1 MPWLRKARKQ
11 LWLARD
17 PPPSPSRVD
26 TSYSHSERSLLEK
39 KDRSLGENNLH
50 EWVLLYICVCYIQK
64 KLKNTLKR
72 RSETWSPFLQLTRSI
87 SLLLAEGSS
96 LTCNFSFLVV
106 LNIAACLVLPLV
118 LIKFLC
124 EPIQVTNLAENKPS
138 KEVTSKGATGGI
150 EVERSLSW
158 VLCTC

>member
-1 MPWLRKARKQ
+1 M
-11 LWLARD
+11 
-17 PPPSPSRVD
+17 
-26 TSYSHSERSLLEK
+26 
-39 KDRSLGENNLH
+39 
-50 EWVLLYICVCYIQK
+50 LLYICVCYIQK

-138 KEVTSKGATGGI
+138 KEVTSKGATSGI